1 MTHRPSKLD
10 RSPSSLSLLSLSIC
24 LSPSPRSPRPPPTT
38 ALLPR
43 RDLHCSFSVWSSH
56 LAARPPPLHR
66 DEPSSHH
73 FGSLATVATSS
84 VLLMTARQRVEE
96 FTCGICPPPI
106 DLATALCH
114 FASVSLSRQVRNFL
128 LGSMGRG
135 RALAFLVALRTA
147 EAGGEVVSHSPN
159 DHDRYPSL
167 CRNNWGRNLHHL
179 LLNEIYFW
187 MCMLDSFLLLLYF
200 DGRWLSR
207 LSCSDRR
214 RLESGR
220 RVTG

>member
-1 MTHRPSKLD
+1 MLLLCLVLSPGC
-10 RSPSSLSLLSLSIC
+10 PSSASF
-24 LSPSPRSPRPPPTT
+24 T
-38 ALLPR
+38 PR
-43 RDLHCSFSVWSSH
+43 RAI
-56 LAARPPPLHR
+56 LASLWVTRNSR
-66 DEPSSHH
+66 NVV
-73 FGSLATVATSS
+73 SLAYDR
-84 VLLMTARQRVEE
+84 ARQCVEE

-106 DLATALCH
+106 DLPTAACH
-114 FASVSLSRQVRNFL
+114 VASVSLSRQVRNFL

-135 RALAFLVALRTA
+135 EALAFLVALRTA
-147 EAGGEVVSHSPN
+147 EAGGEVVSHSPI
-159 DHDRYPSL
+159 DHDLYPSL

-179 LLNEIYFW
+179 STSKWIIAFIGHFCSGFVQHSHSLGCSIKYILRCVVN
-187 MCMLDSFLLLLYF
+187 SFLLLLYF